1 VLGRSFALKLAC
13 SSRISPEFSS
23 HVREEV
29 GAWLKEEFP
38 AAKVKKRYT
47 PLQRV
52 LCREGGAP
60 AEDLAT

>member
-1 VLGRSFALKLAC
+1 MAPNL
-13 SSRISPEFSS
+13 EFSS

-38 AAKVKKRYT
+38 AAKGQKRYT
-47 PLQRV
+47 LLQRV
-52 LCREGGAP
+52 LCREVGEP